1 MSLAKED
8 QELLLQ
14 ELFNMVGYHIAS
26 FSEVPQINFVDDK
39 PKSNDPCK
47 HVEYDEYNRTLT
59 IHTGRFGMSGEDI
72 MNKLRMGFK
81 CEVTIDGVAKEL
93 EYAFS
98 DSIPNVADDNR
109 VTQTSALGGYFI
121 FNGDYDLSPDR
132 KSRFYEE
139 KGRDNA
145 IYNTPRTNDHSGGQF
160 ETEKKLFEDKV
171 PIKPKGIDN
180 LAIKYGGQTPQT
192 NNTNVPNM
200 LDQDEWLCQDIL
212 AYDEDVESGFQMAM
226 GKNPDN
232 GQQRPIQANDVP
244 QLFESLGKLHSPRS
258 VKERVTNRLAR
269 RPRLGGGNQNNV
281 LNNPNPNNFNNM
293 NNFANNNFAWGANNN
308 FGGLLNNNNNAFP
321 NVNNNGFNFNN
332 NMGMGGNNHM
342 LFNNN
347 NNNMFPLNNNN
358 MGMGVGM
365 NQNNMNNNIGMY
377 NNNNVMNP
385 FMNNN
390 VNNANNNM
398 NNNNMYNNQNA
409 AQMPFNNG
417 FMNLNNNNA
426 LNNQGLYNAVGF
438 GYNGNNNN
446 GH

>member
-26 FSEVPQINFVDDK
+26 YSEVPQINFVDDK

-47 HVEYDEYNRTLT
+47 HVEYDEGNRTLT
-59 IHTGRFGMSGEDI
+59 IHTGRFGMSRDGI
-72 MNKLRMGFK
+72 MNELRMGFN
-81 CEVTIDGVAKEL
+81 CDVIIDGVAKKL

-98 DSIPNVADDNR
+98 DSIPNGMDNNR

-121 FNGDYDLSPDR
+121 SNGVDDLSPDR

-145 IYNTPRTNDHSGGQF
+145 IYNSPRTDDHSGGQF

-171 PIKPKGIDN
+171 PIKVKGADK
-180 LAIKYGGQTPQT
+180 LVSKYGGQTPQT

-258 VKERVTNRLAR
+258 IKERVTSRMTR
-269 RPRLGGGNQNNV
+269 RPRPGGVNQINGTA
-281 LNNPNPNNFNNM
+281 NPNPNNFNNM
-293 NNFANNNFAWGANNN
+293 F
-308 FGGLLNNNNNAFP
+308 NNAFP
-321 NVNNNGFNFNN
+321 FNN
-332 NMGMGGNNHM
+332 H
-342 LFNNN
+342 N
-347 NNNMFPLNNNN
+347 NNNMLNNAFPFNDN
-358 MGMGVGM
+358 M
-365 NQNNMNNNIGMY
+365 NQNMANDNNLAY
-377 NNNNVMNP
+377 NGNFFN
-385 FMNNN
+385 
-390 VNNANNNM
+390 
-398 NNNNMYNNQNA
+398 NNQN
-409 AQMPFNNG
+409 Q
-417 FMNLNNNNA
+417 LNNNNA
-426 LNNQGLYNAVGF
+426 NFGQGMVGTGGVGLLN
-438 GYNGNNNN
+438 
-446 GH
+446 